1 MLILILWMCKCR
13 TKDVAVDS
21 MLMRDSAHPTS
32 PNFGR
37 HWTAE
42 EVNDRF
48 APSDDTIQTVR
59 DWLVSHGI
67 SDSGIVVTA
76 NKGLGRR
83 RSACVQ
89 SRGDIQNDLL
99 RARERF

>member
-1 MLILILWMCKCR
+1 
-13 TKDVAVDS
+13 
-21 MLMRDSAHPTS
+21 MRDSAHPTS

-59 DWLVSHGI
+59 DWLVEPWHLGLRHRGYSEQ
-67 SDSGIVVTA
+67 
-76 NKGLGRR
+76 GLGRR

-99 RARERF
+99 RAQALLMEK